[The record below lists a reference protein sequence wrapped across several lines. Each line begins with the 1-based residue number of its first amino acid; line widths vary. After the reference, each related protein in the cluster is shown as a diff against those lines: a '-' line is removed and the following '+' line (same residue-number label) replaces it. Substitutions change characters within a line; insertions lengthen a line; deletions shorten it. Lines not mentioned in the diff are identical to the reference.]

1 MDTSVSVTF
10 RAYESLRDDNLIR
23 EKYATPDDVLDHLT
37 GKEDFKSLSD
47 NIKEVMIKSGLCSD
61 KSTRNDFI
69 DILYDRFH
77 QLETEIPDTMPDL
90 SGVSIYNEN
99 HVKGIYK
106 KTNIARET
114 VKRWIDGS
122 TQKTNDYNVLLKIC
136 FALELELPATTEFLN
151 KNGFNGFNIRN
162 PLDAI
167 FIYCSLNKRP
177 YVTALELFLKYLSA
191 PVTMK
196 KDIDSERPYDSHDTT
211 QQLEDSIL
219 KNSDWESD
227 EKFLSTFLIPHK
239 QMFTEYSKTAYAE
252 YEKVKNPFYL
262 TAVKIYLEKEAE
274 AVSRKYRNDYKRK
287 AYKRKYGE
295 LLPAEVKKSEIK
307 ITGKMKRALL
317 HHEWNNE
324 FIKKMAGSVKIGI
337 ESNSTGHTTVNN
349 NLSSLLDELGAYM
362 KENRN
367 NAKIQFEISQ
377 FLSYIMSGDDCLFEM
392 LPAVIGDNM
401 RKKSFK
407 NSDLSETVLYL
418 FPHRQTMAEY
428 ESRPASVGNGVYTRK
443 ALILMYYFA
452 FAYEFSAKKPGTTYF
467 ADILSEYDFST
478 FIEEVNAVLTHCRF
492 APLYPGNRFDW
503 LILRSVRQFEIYDPY
518 EDLTDCI
525 SFFNDVLEASF
536 HGL

>member
-211 QQLEDSIL
+211 QQLEAD
-219 KNSDWESD
+219 
-227 EKFLSTFLIPHK
+227 
-239 QMFTEYSKTAYAE
+239 
-252 YEKVKNPFYL
+252 V
-262 TAVKIYLEKEAE
+262 
-274 AVSRKYRNDYKRK
+274 
-287 AYKRKYGE
+287 YG
-295 LLPAEVKKSEIK
+295 I
-307 ITGKMKRALL
+307 
-317 HHEWNNE
+317 
-324 FIKKMAGSVKIGI
+324 
-337 ESNSTGHTTVNN
+337 
-349 NLSSLLDELGAYM
+349 
-362 KENRN
+362 
-367 NAKIQFEISQ
+367 
-377 FLSYIMSGDDCLFEM
+377 
-392 LPAVIGDNM
+392 
-401 RKKSFK
+401 FK
-407 NSDLSETVLYL
+407 NRL
-418 FPHRQTMAEY
+418 
-428 ESRPASVGNGVYTRK
+428 
-443 ALILMYYFA
+443 
-452 FAYEFSAKKPGTTYF
+452 
-467 ADILSEYDFST
+467 
-478 FIEEVNAVLTHCRF
+478 CR
-492 APLYPGNRFDW
+492 
-503 LILRSVRQFEIYDPY
+503 I
-518 EDLTDCI
+518 
-525 SFFNDVLEASF
+525 
-536 HGL
+536 